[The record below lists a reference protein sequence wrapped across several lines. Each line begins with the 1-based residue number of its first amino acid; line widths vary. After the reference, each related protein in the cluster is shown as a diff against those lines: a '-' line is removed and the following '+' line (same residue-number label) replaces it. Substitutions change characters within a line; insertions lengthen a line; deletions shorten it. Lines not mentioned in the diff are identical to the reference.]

1 VRTTLLT
8 IGFLVAFSTLAF
20 ADGRADIECK
30 KTETQPECFA
40 RLKCHAKEELEDCQ
54 KRLIACTTG
63 QSLDACESQGAGTQG
78 NAGGQGDNG
87 HGDNGRG
94 DRGDNGRGD
103 RGDDGRGDRGDNGRG
118 DNGRGD
124 RGDNGRGDRG
134 DNGRGDHSDRYD
146 RGERRRRRGGG
157 SRSGGFE
164 ANKTFGL
171 GVELGEPDGLNG
183 KVFVSRTGAIDF
195 GVGEIYD
202 HYYYGNG
209 FHIYGDYLWHPAL
222 LAATPS
228 FELPFYVGVGL
239 RFWDFD
245 YCYMNV
251 CDYSGTAVGVRVPLG
266 ISFDFNNVPLD
277 IFLQVVPVLD
287 FLGGDYY
294 TRFGD
299 REHFGIDGSVGI
311 RVWFK

>member
-1 VRTTLLT
+1 VRTTIVPLC
-8 IGFLVAFSTLAF
+8 FLAAFSTLAF
-20 ADGRADIECK
+20 ADSRADIECK

-40 RLKCHAKEELEDCQ
+40 RLKCHPKEELEDCQ
-54 KRLIACTTG
+54 KRLVACTTG
-63 QSLDACESQGAGTQG
+63 KSLDACENQGGAAGTNQG
-78 NAGGQGDNG
+78 QQGQGDNG
-87 HGDNGRG
+87 RGGDNDNGRAGDNGRG
-94 DRGDNGRGD
+94 GEGDNGRGEND
-103 RGDDGRGDRGDNGRG
+103 RGERDRGDRGDRSDRDRG
-118 DNGRGD
+118 ERERGD
-124 RGDNGRGDRG
+124 RG
-134 DNGRGDHSDRYD
+134 D
-146 RGERRRRRGGG
+146 RGERRRRRFGGG
-157 SRSGGFE
+157 HGGGFE

-171 GVELGEPDGLNG
+171 GLELGEPDGING

-195 GVGEIYD
+195 GVGAIYD

-239 RFWDFD
+239 RLWDFN

-251 CDYSGTAVGVRVPLG
+251 CDYGGNAVGVRVPLG

-277 IFLQVVPVLD
+277 IFLQLVPVLD
-287 FLGGDYY
+287 FLSGDYY
-294 TRFGD
+294 NRFGD
-299 REHFGIDGSVGI
+299 RAHFGVDGSVGI